1 MKCENKESYTSLKSA
16 GLNTRFKV
24 VKVHENLGLNM
35 LRRLGDLGI
44 VEGTEISVLKKSF
57 LGETLLVS
65 LNGYTLSF
73 RDNIAKIIEVKKV
86 G

>member
-1 MKCENKESYTSLKSA
+1 MKCDVKENYTSLKSA
-16 GLNTRFKV
+16 NLNTKFKV
-24 VKVHENLGLNM
+24 VKVHENLGINM

-57 LGETLLVS
+57 LGKTLLVS

-86 G
+86 I

>member
-1 MKCENKESYTSLKSA
+1 MKCDIKESYLSLKA
-16 GLNTRFKV
+16 ANLNTKFKV
-24 VKVHENLGLNM
+24 VKIHEDLGLNM

-44 VEGTEISVLKKSF
+44 VKGTEISVLKKSF
-57 LGETLLVS
+57 LGKTLLIS

-86 G
+86 I